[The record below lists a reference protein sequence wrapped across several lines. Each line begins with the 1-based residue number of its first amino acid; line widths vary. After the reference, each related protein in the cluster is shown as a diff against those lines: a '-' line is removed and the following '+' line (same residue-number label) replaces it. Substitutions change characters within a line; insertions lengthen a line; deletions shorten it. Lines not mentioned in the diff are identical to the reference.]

1 MNYKI
6 FIGLVISSSTINIQ
20 AMFPS
25 NFYAATSEIASH
37 FKNSPKQVLAG
48 AAAGF
53 IAGASTT
60 NILATLT
67 VDKAGKHPWAR
78 RSLAFCGGLTGGIAG
93 TRLENQFGIAGLVT
107 TGIVF
112 YGTQRLVEYQREQIF
127 QSRDEV
133 NSLKADLADV
143 QKRADAAQLRMSQSS
158 DEVNSLKVD
167 LADVQKRADAAQLRM
182 SQSCDEVNLLK
193 ADLADVQKCA
203 DIQERTDAQKCADIQ
218 IDLDAAQLRMRQS
231 CDEQEKL
238 FIACE
243 RVKAE
248 QERIIISLRED
259 IARLHDATRAESAEV
274 KEQIYQARK
283 QCAQSLKVMECR
295 VQETEEEKVQALKK
309 HLIRLT
315 QEQDKTQQLKQE
327 LVLARVHNENL
338 LKPKVEKIKEQD
350 AMLKQQAAQIQLLE
364 GYQAQLFVQDLKI
377 QELTD
382 QKSFAESHVKAQLE
396 ELRKR
401 QTEVTHLENT
411 VQELNLVL
419 SKVRKQ
425 HIEQLAIYAQT
436 NLDLQELCK
445 VSSEYEAE
453 LESHIKDLKAQLTQE
468 EIEFKNIKE
477 APISEISVSDILDD
491 GRSST
496 SSLSSEARESE
507 TKIPKPASLVSGQS
521 LRCHSSRSGS
531 AGSAGSIDSIGS
543 V

>member
-6 FIGLVISSSTINIQ
+6 FIGLIISGSTINSQ

-37 FKNSPKQVLAG
+37 FQNSPKQVLAG

-78 RSLAFCGGLTGGIAG
+78 RSLAFCGGLAGGIAG
-93 TRLENQFGIAGLVT
+93 TRLENPFGIAGLVT
-107 TGIVF
+107 TGIIF

-143 QKRADAAQLRMSQSS
+143 QKRADAAQLRMSQSC
-158 DEVNSLKVD
+158 DEVNS
-167 LADVQKRADAAQLRM
+167 
-182 SQSCDEVNLLK
+182 LK

-203 DIQERTDAQKCADIQ
+203 DVQERTTAQKCADIQ

-248 QERIIISLRED
+248 QERIIISLRKD
-259 IARLHDATRAESAEV
+259 IARLHDATRAEAAEV
-274 KEQIYQARK
+274 KEQIDQARK
-283 QCAQSLKVMECR
+283 QCAQSLKVMECK
-295 VQETEEEKVQALKK
+295 VQETEEEKVQALKR

-315 QEQDKTQQLKQE
+315 EEQDKTQQLKQE
-327 LVLARVHNENL
+327 LVLVRVHNEDL

-350 AMLKQQAAQIQLLE
+350 AMLKQQAAQIQLFTAQLE

-436 NLDLQELCK
+436 NLELQELCN

-453 LESHIKDLKAQLTQE
+453 LESHSEDLKAQLTQKE
-468 EIEFKNIKE
+468 AELKNIKE
-477 APISEISVSDILDD
+477 APIFEVSVSDFLDD
-491 GRSST
+491 VRSST

-507 TKIPKPASLVSGQS
+507 TKIPKPVSLVSGQS